1 MIHVLICNKPSTRF
15 PGKNELLFDYTY
27 IWLLGELSLIDEEC
41 SVYTVGKRLNVD
53 TPRAW
58 THINTPC
65 NNHHEDIRM
74 AMEAIN
80 ADDSDVY
87 VLPQLTQP
95 LRRRGLLSEAIDK
108 MREFGLPVISA
119 SRSRIDEW
127 RELDMLGRWKK
138 QDASGK
144 RLIYDGALYVW
155 NNKNFKHV
163 FDNSSPHTI
172 VENVDCVVD
181 IDYKEDIPANLN
193 KMWADLMIRK

>member
-1 MIHVLICNKPSTRF
+1 MIHVLICNKASSRF

-27 IWLLGELSLIDEEC
+27 IWLIRELSLIDEEC
-41 SVYTVGKRLNVD
+41 SVYTVGKRLD
-53 TPRAW
+53 IETPRGW

-65 NNHHEDIRM
+65 NNHHDDIRM
-74 AMEAIN
+74 AMAAIN
-80 ADDSDVY
+80 ADDSDAY
-87 VLPQLTQP
+87 ALPQLTQP
-95 LRRRGLLSEAIDK
+95 LRRRGLLSGAVDK

-138 QDASGK
+138 QDASGR

-181 IDYKEDIPANLN
+181 IDYKDDIPVNLN